1 MTWRAL
7 IARPVTVRR
16 SLIAAVI
23 AGLAAVLVGPVAAG
37 PIAPAVSAHSQL
49 VSSSPGAGDVVPTSP
64 TEIRLVFSEPI
75 EPRYTSLDVLDGEG
89 KAIVLDVGSADPAD
103 DHILVAPV
111 PALSAGSY
119 TVNWRAVSAADGHV
133 TQGFITFGVGAGS
146 SGGEG
151 SSNPSNSGDLHAG
164 HSGGQVIADL
174 EGKTANYGG
183 LLLAFGLG
191 LLALLF
197 RRQIPG
203 VLGMAA
209 NAVWILLLV
218 AASGSL
224 VGLIVGAA
232 SLPTSVASGN
242 IDLVDYATQSRV
254 GQLLL
259 AQTIVALSGAAVV
272 FGLTRARHLVAALLV
287 GIATAA
293 VGFGLVALGGHAAG
307 FDSPVPLFV
316 DLVHLAAGG
325 VWLSGVVGLVWL
337 ALVKP
342 VEPGVLGS
350 IVPRFSAV
358 ALVAV
363 ALIVATGTYQA
374 WIQTYDF
381 TSVANPY
388 SLNLALKVAVFLIA
402 LVFGALNYFDGGRDR
417 GWLGGFRTR
426 VFLEAGLAIAVV
438 VLTANLTSGSPTG
451 ESQPIAIAPA
461 VSSAPAGAVSSSFAI
476 QPGRPGP
483 NRYLASVSPAA
494 PAGSTVV
501 LVLQRLDTDVGTSRL
516 PLRPATAAESNGATS
531 EFLTDGGQL
540 AADSSWD
547 ATVIVSTAAGQEIG
561 RTRFTFALDQT
572 GISAGRQLPPLDP
585 VLLVAVLLLL
595 GGLLGLAYGVA
606 GGRLPRC
613 DVRTSRIAVIS
624 GSMVGTVLGLIILS
638 GGPR

>member
-1 MTWRAL
+1 MAL
-7 IARPVTVRR
+7 VG
-16 SLIAAVI
+16 AAIVF
-23 AGLAAVLVGPVAAG
+23 GLARMRRPAA
-37 PIAPAVSAHSQL
+37 
-49 VSSSPGAGDVVPTSP
+49 
-64 TEIRLVFSEPI
+64 
-75 EPRYTSLDVLDGEG
+75 
-89 KAIVLDVGSADPAD
+89 
-103 DHILVAPV
+103 
-111 PALSAGSY
+111 AL
-119 TVNWRAVSAADGHV
+119 
-133 TQGFITFGVGAGS
+133 GV
-146 SGGEG
+146 
-151 SSNPSNSGDLHAG
+151 
-164 HSGGQVIADL
+164 
-174 EGKTANYGG
+174 
-183 LLLAFGLG
+183 
-191 LLALLF
+191 
-197 RRQIPG
+197 
-203 VLGMAA
+203 GMAA
-209 NAVWILLLV
+209 
-218 AASGSL
+218 
-224 VGLIVGAA
+224 
-232 SLPTSVASGN
+232 
-242 IDLVDYATQSRV
+242 AT
-254 GQLLL
+254 
-259 AQTIVALSGAAVV
+259 
-272 FGLTRARHLVAALLV
+272 
-287 GIATAA
+287 

-316 DLVHLAAGG
+316 DVVHLAAAG

-350 IVPRFSAV
+350 IVPQFSAV

-388 SLNLALKVAVFLIA
+388 SLNLALKVAVFLVA

-451 ESQPIAIAPA
+451 ESRPIAIAPA
-461 VSSAPAGAVSSSFAI
+461 VSSAPAGSVSSSFAI

-483 NRYLASVSPAA
+483 NRYLANVSPLA
-494 PAGSTVV
+494 PSGATVV

-572 GISAGRQLPPLDP
+572 DISAGRQLPPLDP

-595 GGLLGLAYGVA
+595 GGLLGLAFGAAVGDSRA
-606 GGRLPRC
+606 AICAQAALP
-613 DVRTSRIAVIS
+613 
-624 GSMVGTVLGLIILS
+624 
-638 GGPR
+638 